1 MERGLLDLTMR
12 WVGEVKS
19 RTMTRVVIQILL
31 KLERALNRSMVRVFQ
46 KGGALAES
54 IGALAVAWGNE
65 LAHNWRFD
73 LEFQLTLGMGVT
85 NLS

>member
-19 RTMTRVVIQILL
+19 RTMTRVVIRILL
-31 KLERALNRSMVRVFQ
+31 KLERALNRSMVGVFE
-46 KGGALAES
+46 KGETLAASLSAL
-54 IGALAVAWGNE
+54 GVGWGNE

-73 LEFQLTLGMGVT
+73 LEFQLALGTGVT